1 MEILMNGTQLYNEY
15 PDELLL
21 AIYTA
26 KTGLELPQY
35 DKPELTNL
43 LGKSNRNDPF
53 TVIDDQTAW
62 RYALVFAQHA
72 TYKIYTISNEY
83 SVNLDTPEQIIQVFQ
98 GYFHPAHL
106 RATIDVFVNFFFY
119 IDTSRLYTKRY
130 HMMPGFLATA
140 AMVLPIDA
148 LFGANISSYLS
159 GLSPEDLLEL
169 LGAKYLG
176 ARDHA
181 SLLFAAVTGFST
193 RVSNLP
199 NVNTILAS
207 PRYQLVKQYPPQKI
221 SLILNTLY
229 VPETID
235 LDLPVYI
242 RLSAKQGS
250 LIDKILIYATNDNLP
265 TLLDKY
271 GIVIPSGIDPNFLLY
286 LFIYNIKYY
295 DPILN
300 RPANFPPPSLLYNI
314 QSEDISKV
322 IRMYTCKELIETF
335 ELNIEQP
342 YQMPDLWKKVID
354 VIGQTR

>member
-1 MEILMNGTQLYNEY
+1 MNGAQLYNEY
-15 PDELLL
+15 PDQLLL

-35 DKPELTNL
+35 DKPELINL

-53 TVIDDQTAW
+53 TALDDQTAW

-72 TYKIYTISNEY
+72 TYETYTISNEY
-83 SVNLDTPEQIIQVFQ
+83 SVNLETSDQIIRLFEEH
-98 GYFHPAHL
+98 FHPAHL

-119 IDTSRLYTKRY
+119 MDTSRLYTKRY
-130 HMMPGFLATA
+130 HMMPGFLGSTSI
-140 AMVLPIDA
+140 VLPIDV
-148 LFGANISSYLS
+148 LFGVNISSYLS
-159 GLSPEDLLEL
+159 GLNQEDLLEL

-199 NVNTILAS
+199 NVNAILAS

-221 SLILNTLY
+221 SSILNTLY

-242 RLSAKQGS
+242 RLAAKRGS
-250 LIDKILIYATNDNLP
+250 LIEKILVYSTNDNLAI
-265 TLLDKY
+265 LLDKY
-271 GIVIPSGIDPNFLLY
+271 GIVIPSGIHQNFLLY
-286 LFIYNIKYY
+286 LFIYNINHY

-314 QSEDISKV
+314 RSEDISKV